1 MNQTV
6 QVTDQS
12 LATRIQDLVARDEV
26 QLPPLPEL
34 ALKIQEMLG
43 SESATMNEIGALL
56 QQDAAIVA
64 ALLRI
69 SNSAAFGGLGRIDNL
84 SAAVQRIGM
93 RQVGAIVTG
102 LGVKGHFQQ
111 ASGEKGQMLEVL
123 WDHSV
128 TSAFAARTLARK
140 VGINPELAFLSG
152 LLHDCGKVLVLMAI
166 DRIEQEPEQPT
177 TTRATLFELMNDLH
191 ATLGAEILEE
201 WKLPEEVVDV
211 ARRHHDRVD
220 AGEDMVLSVQAANLI
235 TRKLGFH
242 LEPDPEISLVED
254 RVIEE
259 LGLDD
264 MAVATLMI
272 DMEDHLEEMKR
283 LF

>member
-6 QVTDQS
+6 QMTEQS
-12 LATRIQDLVARDEV
+12 LATQIQELIARDEV

-34 ALKIQEMLG
+34 ALRIQEILG
-43 SESATMNEIGALL
+43 SDSATMNEVGELL
-56 QQDAAIVA
+56 QQDSAIVA
-64 ALLRI
+64 SLLRI
-69 SNSAAFGGLGRIDNL
+69 ANSAAFGGLGRINNL

-102 LGVKGHFQQ
+102 LGMKGHFQQ
-111 ASGEKGQMLEVL
+111 SVGEKGEILEVL

-140 VGINPELAFLSG
+140 VGVNPELAFLSG

-166 DRIEQEPEQPT
+166 DRIEQQPDQPT
-177 TTRATLFELMNDLH
+177 TTRAPLFELMNDLH
-191 ATLGAEILEE
+191 APLGARVLEE
-201 WKLPEEVVDV
+201 WKLPEEVVEV
-211 ARRHHDRVD
+211 ASRHHDRVD
-220 AGEDMVLSVQAANLI
+220 GGEDLVLSVQAANLI

-242 LEPDPEISLVED
+242 LEPDPEISIVED